1 MNFQMKQPAM
11 SSILR
16 QMLCDCYTDTIRTDF
31 KPDDL
36 KDGNSLKEQ
45 GLTEKL
51 VNNCNLKIQPP
62 PKVDT

>member
-1 MNFQMKQPAM
+1 MNFQMKQPTM

-31 KPDDL
+31 TPDEI
-36 KDGNSLKEQ
+36 KDKESIKAK
-45 GLTEKL
+45 GLTNRL
-51 VNNCNLKIQPP
+51 VKECNLKIQPP

>member
-1 MNFQMKQPAM
+1 
-11 SSILR
+11 
-16 QMLCDCYTDTIRTDF
+16 MLCDCYTDTIRTDF

-62 PKVDT
+62 PKIDT